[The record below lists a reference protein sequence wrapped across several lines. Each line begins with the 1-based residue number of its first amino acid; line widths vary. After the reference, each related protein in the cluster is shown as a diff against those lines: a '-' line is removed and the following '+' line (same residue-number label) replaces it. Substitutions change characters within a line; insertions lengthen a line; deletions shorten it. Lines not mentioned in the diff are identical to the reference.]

1 MDILLGLVI
10 ATGLVY
16 GWARGW
22 LLVAIFLTLGLLFGM
37 VFLGFFA
44 NPNMVFLSIC
54 LALAALIWAPCYL
67 RRETGK
73 RLKS

>member
-22 LLVAIFLTLGLLFGM
+22 VLVALFLTLGLLFCM
-37 VFLGFFA
+37 MFLGFFA

-54 LALAALIWAPCYL
+54 AALVALIWAPWYL
-67 RRETGK
+67 RRAPRK
-73 RLKS
+73 RLAS